1 MKKIIVVVPRLSGR
15 GGTETVLTE
24 VDNLVN
30 NTNEYSMKL
39 FLLSGTENE
48 EWLRNV
54 HYDMP
59 SSLVLK
65 KNTNK
70 AIRYL
75 VNFKVLCRYLL
86 CEKPNLV
93 ISTNTQLCQYI
104 YIARMLTKG
113 KYPIVSW
120 IHFSL
125 NAPNTNIKKRLLKFA
140 DFHLAVSSGISE
152 QLKKLKISTSNIYTI
167 YNPIKEIDCTIK
179 RPINKTVF
187 IYIGRITF
195 EGQKRMKDLLI
206 SLSKIS
212 GDWQLDVYGDG
223 KDVNKCKTFSR
234 ELGIDDRVIWHGW
247 VDDPWSTV
255 KEATALVLTSEYEG
269 FGMVLVEALS
279 RGVYCIS
286 SNCEVGPAD
295 IIKDNENGRLFNKD
309 NLNELQSILQNIV
322 DGEALPSQKKLKESI
337 TNFYTHQFI
346 KSFIRVIKD
355 INMKWY
361 R

>member
-1 MKKIIVVVPRLSGR
+1 
-15 GGTETVLTE
+15 
-24 VDNLVN
+24 
-30 NTNEYSMKL
+30 
-39 FLLSGTENE
+39 
-48 EWLRNV
+48 
-54 HYDMP
+54 
-59 SSLVLK
+59 
-65 KNTNK
+65 
-70 AIRYL
+70 
-75 VNFKVLCRYLL
+75 
-86 CEKPNLV
+86 
-93 ISTNTQLCQYI
+93 
-104 YIARMLTKG
+104 
-113 KYPIVSW
+113 
-120 IHFSL
+120 
-125 NAPNTNIKKRLLKFA
+125 
-140 DFHLAVSSGISE
+140 
-152 QLKKLKISTSNIYTI
+152 
-167 YNPIKEIDCTIK
+167 
-179 RPINKTVF
+179 
-187 IYIGRITF
+187 
-195 EGQKRMKDLLI
+195 MKDLLI